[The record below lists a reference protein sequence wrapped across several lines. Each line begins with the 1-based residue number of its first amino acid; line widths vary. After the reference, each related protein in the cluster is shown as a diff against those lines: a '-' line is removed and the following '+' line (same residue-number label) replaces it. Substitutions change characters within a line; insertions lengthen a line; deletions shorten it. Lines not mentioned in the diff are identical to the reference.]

1 MKKSRLLCDDREKDL
16 DAFTLMLLDVTFPF
30 KTIQKHFHSIDIHPI
45 DLKRILIPEL
55 Q

>member
-1 MKKSRLLCDDREKDL
+1 MKKYRLLCDDREKDL
-16 DAFTLMLLDVTFPF
+16 DAFIGVSFPF
-30 KTIQKHFHSIDIHPI
+30 KTTQKHFHSIDIHPI